1 VLEKVQKSERLKVGT
16 TLERLQRSRRV
27 VEDFTIRTLAAI
39 PSAYG
44 RLYYVNSL
52 RNTKT
57 GSYEHDGLA
66 ELYSGDSVQEALTQC
81 HEELFSRI
89 LETPLQEQEGDLRKC
104 LEDGAETI
112 LDAAEYWRGE
122 GVHKK
127 MCPEALPSYLN
138 DLFYS
143 NVNVLLSTVSS

>member
-1 VLEKVQKSERLKVGT
+1 LKVGT
-16 TLERLQRSRRV
+16 TKAGSTLERFQRSRRV
-27 VEDFTIRTLAAI
+27 IEDFTIRTLAAI

-44 RLYYVNSL
+44 RLYYINSL

-57 GSYEHDGLA
+57 GSYEHDGLSV
-66 ELYSGDSVQEALTQC
+66 LYSNDSVQEALAQC
-81 HEELFSRI
+81 HEEIFSKI
-89 LETPLQEQEGDLRKC
+89 LETPLSEQEGDLRSC

-112 LDAAEYWRGE
+112 FHAAEYWRGE
-122 GVHKK
+122 AVHKK